1 MKIKKGN
8 DYECVKTVVMDDGD
22 VEYVKGR
29 VYLSE
34 LEHCLTDESGIISH
48 FVSLDSSV
56 WAEEH
61 FKKVTS
67 NKSLKKR
74 VEALEKQ
81 VRQVRNLNVANS
93 IIETTKNICDS
104 FKVPPKPE
112 TIYVP
117 DGILD
122 DDGDILNGKH
132 CLHYCGGWQVSIWN
146 CGAPSTPNQFK
157 LVPCKREDLKV
168 GEVAFSC
175 DYDEIDPSVL
185 ESYCIILDEG
195 CQHWSD
201 KDCMFDDEYYNHW
214 YKIVEA

>member
-1 MKIKKGN
+1 MKIKKGKK
-8 DYECVKTVVMDDGD
+8 YECVKTVVMDDGD

-67 NKSLKKR
+67 KKSLKKR
-74 VEALEKQ
+74 VEALEKIQ
-81 VRQVRNLNVANS
+81 RNVDLLKWGTDNTYPTA
-93 IIETTKNICDS
+93 
-104 FKVPPKPE
+104 PKPE

-122 DDGDILNGKH
+122 SNGDIVNGNH
-132 CLHYCGGWQVSIWN
+132 SLHYFKGWQVSYNPDGWS
-146 CGAPSTPNQFK
+146 PSDPNQFK
-157 LVPCKREDLKV
+157 LVPCKRKDLKA
-168 GEVAFSC
+168 EDVAFSC
-175 DYDEIDPSVL
+175 DYDEIEPSML
-185 ESYCIILDEG
+185 ECYCIVLDEG
-195 CQHWSD
+195 CQHWD
-201 KDCMFDDEYYNHW
+201 GKDCVFDGDDYNNW